1 VDMIKRML
9 LDTSEITAAAS
20 SGARRGCR
28 YQQHAPPPR
37 GSEVAIDRPR
47 RACFADR
54 RGRTP
59 ADHSDHLRTRTQ
71 LAPQRDDPRL
81 FLDAQTARLPP
92 GRGAPITSPASP
104 QPGSDATGDTPTR
117 DSQFGV
123 AGVAAEAV
131 SSITTVT
138 LGWYARRLVIGQR
151 HVDPKRAP
159 A

>member
-1 VDMIKRML
+1 MIKRML
-9 LDTSEITAAAS
+9 LDTSEDHRGCVFWGTARVPVPATRAAS
-20 SGARRGCR
+20 G
-28 YQQHAPPPR
+28 

-54 RGRTP
+54 RVRTP

-81 FLDAQTARLPP
+81 FLDAQNGEAAAWAWSADHKPC
-92 GRGAPITSPASP
+92 
-104 QPGSDATGDTPTR
+104 QPSAGSDATGDTPTC